1 MTSRCVPQ
9 CWCADG
15 SLLGSQGSGWVET
28 PEPGST
34 RRVWDGHSGTAE
46 GSYIQPSNKVVG
58 AVLLGNNYN
67 TCAFASLQML

>member
-46 GSYIQPSNKVVG
+46 GVCI
-58 AVLLGNNYN
+58 LL
-67 TCAFASLQML
+67 